1 MELFMYITG
10 GALLL
15 LNIILLVILLRTRK
29 STDVRES
36 FIQLEQSIARVEK
49 AFREEFRYNREAD
62 ENRSRQDREELSV
75 SLNNFRTEHREALKN
90 ITTQTN
96 AAIEAFQKS
105 FTESMN
111 ASNRLQREKLGELST
126 RQQELLQNTEKR
138 LEEMR
143 ATVDEKLQKTLH
155 ERIGQSFELVSK
167 QLESVQKG
175 LGEMQTLAQDVGGLK
190 RVLSNVKIRGTI
202 GEVQLSMLLEQILAP
217 EQYDTNVKTKR
228 GSDKLVEFAIKLPGK
243 DNGEDS
249 VYLPVDAKFPKD
261 IYEQLLEAHE
271 SGDTK
276 RVETAS
282 RNIEQTIR
290 GMAKD
295 IREKYLDPPH
305 TTDFG
310 IMFLPFES
318 IYGEVIRRSSL
329 LEQLQQE
336 YHVIVTGPTTLAA
349 ILNSLQMGFRSL
361 AIQKR
366 SSEVWRILSAVKT
379 EFDKFGG
386 MLEKAQKNLQ
396 TANNQLEEVMGK
408 RTRAIQRH
416 LRSVEVLPAR
426 DTLTE
431 LPEITEEED
440 NL

>member
-1 MELFMYITG
+1 MELFILISCV
-10 GALLL
+10 LLL
-15 LNIILLVILLRTRK
+15 VLNMILIGLHVRSRKNNTAQEVSRSISNLEKVIR
-29 STDVRES
+29 DES
-36 FIQLEQSIARVEK
+36 
-49 AFREEFRYNREAD
+49 RYNREND
-62 ENRSRQDREELSV
+62 ENRSRKDREELAST
-75 SLNNFRTEHREALKN
+75 LNHFRTEHRETLKN

-96 AAIEAFQKS
+96 SAIQAFQKS
-105 FTESMN
+105 FAESMELF
-111 ASNRLQREKLGELST
+111 NRLQREKFGELSL
-126 RQQELLQNTEKR
+126 RQQELLQNTEKK

-167 QLESVQKG
+167 QLENVQKG

-217 EQYDTNVKTKR
+217 DQYDTNVKTKP
-228 GSDKLVEFAIKLPGK
+228 GSDKLVEFAVKLPGRAEG
-243 DNGEDS
+243 DES
-249 VYLPVDAKFPKD
+249 VYLPIDAKFPKD
-261 IYEQLLEAHE
+261 VYEQLLDAYE
-271 SGDTK
+271 SGDLQ
-276 RVETAS
+276 RVETTS
-282 RNIEQTIR
+282 RILEQTIR

-295 IREKYLDPPH
+295 IRDKYLAPPH

-318 IYGEVIRRSSL
+318 IYGEVTRRAAL

-349 ILNSLQMGFRSL
+349 ILNSLQMGFRTL

-366 SSEVWRILSAVKT
+366 SSEVWRILGGVKA
-379 EFDKFGG
+379 EFEKFGG
-386 MLEKAQKNLQ
+386 LLEKAQKNLQ

-408 RTRAIQRH
+408 RTRAIQRQ
-416 LRSVEVLPAR
+416 LRSVEALPAK
-426 DTLTE
+426 
-431 LPEITEEED
+431 EEQNALLDSFSEGD
-440 NL
+440 EA

>member
-1 MELFMYITG
+1 MELFILISCV
-10 GALLL
+10 LLL
-15 LNIILLVILLRTRK
+15 VLNMILIGLHVRSRKNNTVQEVSRSISDLEKVIR
-29 STDVRES
+29 DES
-36 FIQLEQSIARVEK
+36 
-49 AFREEFRYNREAD
+49 RYNREND
-62 ENRSRQDREELSV
+62 ENRSRKDREELAST
-75 SLNNFRTEHREALKN
+75 LNHFRTEHRETLKN

-96 AAIEAFQKS
+96 SAIQAFQKS
-105 FTESMN
+105 FAESMELF
-111 ASNRLQREKLGELST
+111 NRLQREKFGELSL
-126 RQQELLQNTEKR
+126 RQQELLQNTEKK

-167 QLESVQKG
+167 QLENVQKG

-217 EQYDTNVKTKR
+217 DQYDTNVKTKL
-228 GSDKLVEFAIKLPGK
+228 GSDKLVEFAVKLPGRAEG
-243 DNGEDS
+243 DES
-249 VYLPVDAKFPKD
+249 VYLPIDAKFPKD
-261 IYEQLLEAHE
+261 VYEQLLDAYE
-271 SGDTK
+271 SGDLQ
-276 RVETAS
+276 RVETTS
-282 RNIEQTIR
+282 RILEQTIR

-295 IREKYLDPPH
+295 IRDKYLAPPH

-318 IYGEVIRRSSL
+318 IYGEVTRRAAL

-349 ILNSLQMGFRSL
+349 ILNSLQMGFRTL

-366 SSEVWRILSAVKT
+366 SSEVWRILGGVKA
-379 EFDKFGG
+379 EFEKFGG
-386 MLEKAQKNLQ
+386 LLEKAQKNLQ

-408 RTRAIQRH
+408 RTRAIQRQ
-416 LRSVEVLPAR
+416 LRSVEALPAK
-426 DTLTE
+426 
-431 LPEITEEED
+431 EEQNALLDSFSEGD
-440 NL
+440 EA

>member
-1 MELFMYITG
+1 MELFILISCV
-10 GALLL
+10 LLL
-15 LNIILLVILLRTRK
+15 ILNIILIGLHIRSRKDSTARDVSRSISDLEKVIR
-29 STDVRES
+29 DES
-36 FIQLEQSIARVEK
+36 
-49 AFREEFRYNREAD
+49 RYNREND
-62 ENRSRQDREELSV
+62 ENRSRKDREELAST
-75 SLNNFRTEHREALKN
+75 LNHFRTEHRETLKN

-96 AAIEAFQKS
+96 SAIQAFQKS
-105 FTESMN
+105 FAESMELF
-111 ASNRLQREKLGELST
+111 NRLQREKFGELSL
-126 RQQELLQNTEKR
+126 RQQELLQNTEKK

-167 QLESVQKG
+167 QLGNVQKG

-217 EQYDTNVKTKR
+217 DQYDTNVKTKP
-228 GSDKLVEFAIKLPGK
+228 GSDKLVEFAVKLPGRAEG
-243 DNGEDS
+243 DES
-249 VYLPVDAKFPKD
+249 VYLPIDAKFPKD
-261 IYEQLLEAHE
+261 VYEQLLDAYE
-271 SGDTK
+271 SGDLQ
-276 RVETAS
+276 RVETTS
-282 RNIEQTIR
+282 RILEQTIR

-295 IREKYLDPPH
+295 IRDKYLAPPH

-318 IYGEVIRRSSL
+318 IYGEVTRRAAL

-349 ILNSLQMGFRSL
+349 ILNSLQMGFRTL

-366 SSEVWRILSAVKT
+366 SSEVWRILGGVKA
-379 EFDKFGG
+379 EFEKFGG
-386 MLEKAQKNLQ
+386 LLEKAQKNLQ

-408 RTRAIQRH
+408 RTRAIQRQ
-416 LRSVEVLPAR
+416 LRSVEALPAK
-426 DTLTE
+426 
-431 LPEITEEED
+431 EEQNALLDSFSEGD
-440 NL
+440 EA